1 METRTPSF
9 VEYVNSSWSESH
21 PGAPTMECRFE
32 EPAPE
37 ETSVFTSFMKA
48 KV

>member
-1 METRTPSF
+1 
-9 VEYVNSSWSESH
+9 
-21 PGAPTMECRFE
+21 MECRFE

-48 KV
+48 KLPPTL